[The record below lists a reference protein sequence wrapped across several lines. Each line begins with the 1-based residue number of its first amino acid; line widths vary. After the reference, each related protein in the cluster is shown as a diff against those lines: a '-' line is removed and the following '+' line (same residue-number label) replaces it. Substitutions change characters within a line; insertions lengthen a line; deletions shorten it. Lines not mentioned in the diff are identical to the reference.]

1 MMLTKIW
8 IIGCISEILW
18 SIEMKLGTHCQQGS
32 YQIWEE
38 HVLQVIRSEKW
49 LFLLISFEQFCQKI
63 MISRCLWIP
72 CFMLNLWMLIFKKTS
87 EPYLS
92 FMYIL
97 FLLFVIFRLCI
108 ALTVPLVLAAILYYM
123 YLMSW
128 MMCWTSCSSVCA
140 VVPGICYMGLV
151 CYMSYSI
158 WIYLVVL
165 KILWKTSYF
174 GLFRLIFWDK
184 LDQSLFLTVL
194 SFLDIHPRLIPRNQQ
209 SVLRDQTE
217 GK

>member
-18 SIEMKLGTHCQQGS
+18 SIEMKFGTHCQQGS

-72 CFMLNLWMLIFKKTS
+72 CFMLNLWMLIFKK
-87 EPYLS
+87 
-92 FMYIL
+92 
-97 FLLFVIFRLCI
+97 LLNHIYHSCTFCFSSVVFRLCI

-140 VVPGICYMGLV
+140 VVPGIRYMGLV

-158 WIYLVVL
+158 WIYLVV
-165 KILWKTSYF
+165 
-174 GLFRLIFWDK
+174 
-184 LDQSLFLTVL
+184 
-194 SFLDIHPRLIPRNQQ
+194 
-209 SVLRDQTE
+209 
-217 GK
+217 